1 MSEKDLKEL
10 MNLVKQELKNGVT
23 KEEALRSFVSAGIL
37 DNEGHYTK
45 TYKELDT
52 VN

>member
-1 MSEKDLKEL
+1 MSEKDLNEL
-10 MNLVKQELKNGVT
+10 MNLAKQKLKTGVT

-45 TYKELDT
+45 TYKDLE
-52 VN
+52 VVI